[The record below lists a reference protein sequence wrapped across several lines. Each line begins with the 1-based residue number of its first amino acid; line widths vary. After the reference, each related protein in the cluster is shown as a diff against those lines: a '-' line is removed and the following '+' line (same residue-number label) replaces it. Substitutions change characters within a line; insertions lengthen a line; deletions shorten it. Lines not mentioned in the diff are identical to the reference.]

1 MCLLTPWTLLQ
12 QKNSWIPHDKTNNIF
27 LSLTLHRF
35 SRPWLAVLT
44 RRCWWSLTG
53 WRPSRR
59 PTRSLL
65 LVTAE
70 FRSEGLTRSWWTG
83 REATTSWE
91 RSSSLR
97 EARHR
102 DKLMLWLNVKYCDR
116 VVVYACDRQEVH
128 QKEPAGVYVNI
139 LYRLWELNSMHQ
151 FVFFV
156 FVFCCVLEI
165 TTFLFL
171 FILETFKMTFVLCK
185 LIKLNIFCDGS
196 VTTIFLFHFCVFGK
210 DEKKFDMPTHSWI

>member
-1 MCLLTPWTLLQ
+1 MCLLTSWTLLQ
-12 QKNSWIPHDKTNNIF
+12 QKNCWIPHDKTNNIF

-70 FRSEGLTRSWWTG
+70 FRSEGLTRNWWTG

-97 EARHR
+97 ETRHR

-116 VVVYACDRQEVH
+116 VVVYACDRQEVQ
-128 QKEPAGVYVNI
+128 QKEPAGVHVNI
-139 LYRLWELNSMHQ
+139 LYGLWELNSMHQ
-151 FVFFV
+151 LVFLFFV
-156 FVFCCVLEI
+156 VALKSRLICSYSFCRLLKWNLSFV
-165 TTFLFL
+165 
-171 FILETFKMTFVLCK
+171 
-185 LIKLNIFCDGS
+185 N
-196 VTTIFLFHFCVFGK
+196 
-210 DEKKFDMPTHSWI
+210 